1 MKKGIIIAIAIIV
14 VVVAGY
20 FIFNK
25 TDRDDNNQIIGGDKD
40 EHECIG
46 SAGYSWCEAKQKCL
60 RVFEEFC
67 SDQVVDLVKKIKEIS
82 NIELAS
88 KGETTFN
95 WIVSD
100 KTTWAEKSIL
110 GVFYQIDDIKRADYD
125 KIEKFFNDN
134 YEIDI
139 NNVADGV
146 VGGLRG
152 YRVDYMACVL
162 NFKHNQL
169 KQNENA
175 PTEIVGDSM
184 TVKLECGY
192 FNSNDVNEI
201 LIGQKIREILAVKY
215 KKNIADVVVNI
226 KKSDE
231 THAMGNIFFL
241 MNDQQGEGGQV
252 LAIKD
257 QNGWKLV
264 YDGNGSVDCPLLKN
278 TYGFSSDM
286 LINFC
291 D

>member
-1 MKKGIIIAIAIIV
+1 MKNWIIIAIAIIV
-14 VVVAGY
+14 VVVTGY

-25 TDRDDNNQIIGGDKD
+25 FGQNDNNQIIGGDKD
-40 EHECIG
+40 EHGCIG

-60 RVFEEFC
+60 RTFEEFC
-67 SDQVVDLVKKIKEIS
+67 SDQVVDLVKKIKEAS
-82 NIELAS
+82 NVELIL

-100 KTTWAEKSIL
+100 KTTWAEKSIP
-110 GVFYQIDDIKRADYD
+110 GVLYQVDDIKRTDYD
-125 KIEKFFNDN
+125 KIEKFFKDN
-134 YEIDI
+134 YELDI

-152 YRVDYMACVL
+152 YHVDYMACVL
-162 NFKHNQL
+162 NFKHNL
-169 KQNENA
+169 LEENENA
-175 PTEIVGDSM
+175 PTEIIGDSM

-201 LIGQKIREILAVKY
+201 LIGQKIRELLAVKY
-215 KKNIADVVVNI
+215 KKNIADVIVNI

-231 THAMGNIFFL
+231 THAMGNISFK
-241 MNDQQGEGGQV
+241 MNGQTGEGGMV
-252 LAIKD
+252 LAIKEQD
-257 QNGWKLV
+257 EWKLV
-264 YDGNGSVDCPLLKN
+264 YDGNGSVDCPSLKN
-278 TYGFSSDM
+278 TYGFSNDM